1 MRSAT
6 FILVV
11 LGLLA
16 IGTTSAVAAERWSTD
31 NTVSG
36 VTVAGDRA
44 TITPVRWYGYRPA
57 WGGHGYY
64 RYPRYY
70 NYAPYYGWYG
80 PRRYYSYYPGPYP
93 SYGYYYPYGF
103 EYSGPAVSFGFGF

>member
-6 FILVV
+6 FVLAL

-16 IGTTSAVAAERWSTD
+16 VGTMSAVAAEPWSNGATAP
-31 NTVSG
+31 G
-36 VTVAGDRA
+36 VTAAADQV
-44 TITPVRWYGYRPA
+44 TVTPVRWYGYRPA
-57 WGGHGYY
+57 WGYGYY

-70 NYAPYYGWYG
+70 NYDPYYGWYG

-93 SYGYYYPYGF
+93 SYGYYAPYGF
-103 EYSGPAVSFGFGF
+103 EYSGPQVSFGFGF